1 LRKSHFNGRREIL
14 DLDIQIVLIAVLAF
28 AFGSIPF
35 GLLLTRAAG
44 LGDIRSIGSGS
55 IGATNVLRT
64 GNKKLAAATVLLDA
78 AKGALPVVIAG
89 MIYALDGT
97 GQERALAQGVAAVA
111 AVAGHCWTPWLRFK
125 GGKGIATAA
134 GVLLALAWP
143 AMLACAAIW
152 AATLSLTRISSVSS
166 MTTVVL
172 SPAVAWLMG
181 YPQVIWPLVAIAV
194 VVLIQHRANIGRLMR
209 GEEPRV
215 GQKK

>member
-1 LRKSHFNGRREIL
+1 MPTDMTTN
-14 DLDIQIVLIAVLAF
+14 LIWAALLGYLI
-28 AFGSIPF
+28 GSIPF

-89 MIYALDGT
+89 MIFALDGT

-125 GGKGIATAA
+125 GGKGFATAA

-143 AMLACAAIW
+143 VMLVCAAIW

-194 VVLIQHRANIGRLMR
+194 IVLIQHRANIGRLMR
-209 GEEPRV
+209 GEEPKV
-215 GQKK
+215 GAKK